1 MPHPPRRLSL
11 PAPVAG
17 TLLAGALLAGCTL
30 PAPSAVA
37 PQTALPAAFSASGS
51 AVLPARWWEHLGD
64 AELAVL
70 AEAALTGN
78 PGLAQSWDR
87 LRAARAALRVERSDE
102 LPSLDATAQ
111 RRNRFDQDRSLGDD
125 YTLGATASYEVDLWG
140 RVRAASVASTA
151 DLTAREA
158 DLDTAA
164 ITLSA
169 NVAEAW
175 FALVEQ
181 RAIRDLRRAQ
191 IEINARVQEL
201 TEFRFAQGRAAL
213 ADVLRQRQLVEQ
225 RRGEVEDNLAEIAV
239 RENAL
244 ATLMGRAPG
253 LAEIPRRAAF
263 RPLPPLPATGLP
275 LALVERRP
283 DVRAARHAVEAADAR
298 VAAAIAEQY
307 PRLDLSASF
316 TAAAARPGALFS
328 DWLASLVAQIAAPVF
343 DAGRRAGE
351 VERRRALL
359 SEALNAYEEAV
370 LRALREVEDALARE
384 RHQRAKLASLRRQ
397 RQLSQEVVER
407 LSERYTQGQ
416 EDFLDV
422 LNALISEQDLA
433 RQVIVAERQLRGF
446 RTDLARALAGG
457 WQMVPPAPRR
467 QEAAT

>member
-1 MPHPPRRLSL
+1 MPHPPLRLSL

-17 TLLAGALLAGCTL
+17 TLLAGLLLAGCTL

-37 PQTALPAAFSASGS
+37 PQAPLPAAFSASGA

-64 AELAVL
+64 RELSAL
-70 AEAALTGN
+70 AETALADN
-78 PGLAQSWDR
+78 PGLAQNWDR

-125 YTLGATASYEVDLWG
+125 YTLGAAASYEVDLWG
-140 RVRAASVASTA
+140 RVRAASVASAA
-151 DLTAREA
+151 DLRAREA

-175 FALVEQ
+175 FALIEQ

-191 IEINARVQEL
+191 IEINSRVQEV
-201 TEFRFAQGRAAL
+201 TEFRFAQGRASL

-253 LAEIPRRAAF
+253 LAGIPRRAVF
-263 RPLPPLPATGLP
+263 RPLPPLPETGLP

-283 DVRAARHAVEAADAR
+283 DVRAARHAVEAANAR
-298 VAAAIAEQY
+298 VAVAIAEQY

-316 TAAAARPGALFS
+316 TTVATRPGALFS
-328 DWLASLVAQIAAPVF
+328 DWLASLVAQVAAPVF

-433 RQVIVAERQLRGF
+433 RQVIVADRQLRGF

-457 WQMVPPAPRR
+457 WQMAPPPQRR
-467 QEAAT
+467 PEAGT